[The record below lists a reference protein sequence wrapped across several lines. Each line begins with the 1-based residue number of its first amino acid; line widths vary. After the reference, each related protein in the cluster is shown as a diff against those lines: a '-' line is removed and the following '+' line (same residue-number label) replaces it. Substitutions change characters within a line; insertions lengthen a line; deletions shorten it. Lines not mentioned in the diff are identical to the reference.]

1 MTVDAAAWNAWT
13 TATTVTAAPASRARL
28 VRVRLPI
35 TIDPGS
41 DGAYADLRVVD
52 DRGAETP
59 YALDPERAQTPGRAV
74 SMTDTGFVPHR
85 YSQAVL
91 DLGERPRAD
100 TVTIDVDTAKRPTYF
115 ERVTVEASDDRATW
129 RIVRADAIVYR
140 VADDNGRGSQTITF
154 PESESRWLRLRI
166 ADPQEPFPITGAR
179 VDDTHSAQ
187 VPALAPLAITA
198 TSSDDAEQHRQIW
211 TFDGNG
217 VALRPS
223 AVSFVD
229 AGTTFA
235 RHAVVESSDDGTTWS
250 PAGDGEIS
258 RFAKGGAQ
266 TSFAFTESSA
276 PHWRVVVENGNDAP
290 VPGLRPSL
298 LARPHDVVFQAAPQ
312 RRYRLLSG
320 NDAAGPPTYD
330 LGARLA
336 HSAWRAEP
344 ASVVVTNQ
352 NAVANETA
360 DTQRSPGVLTAVLLV
375 VAVALG
381 ALALFTVRGAKR
393 A

>member
-1 MTVDAAAWNAWT
+1 
-13 TATTVTAAPASRARL
+13 
-28 VRVRLPI
+28 
-35 TIDPGS
+35 
-41 DGAYADLRVVD
+41 
-52 DRGAETP
+52 
-59 YALDPERAQTPGRAV
+59 
-74 SMTDTGFVPHR
+74 VPHR

-100 TVTIDVDTAKRPTYF
+100 TVTLDIDTGKRPTYF

-129 RIVRADAIVYR
+129 RIVRSDAIVYR
-140 VADDNGRGSQTITF
+140 VADDRGRGSQTITF

-187 VPALAPLAITA
+187 APALAPLALTA
-198 TSSDDAEQHRQIW
+198 TSSEDVEQHEQIW

-217 VALRPS
+217 VSLRPS
-223 AVSFVD
+223 AVTFADGS
-229 AGTTFA
+229 TTFA

-250 PAGDGEIS
+250 QAGEGEIS

-320 NDAAGPPTYD
+320 NDAVGPPTYD

-344 ASVVVTNQ
+344 ASTVATNQ
-352 NAVANETA
+352 NAAAAETP
-360 DTQRSPGVLTAVLLV
+360 DTQRSPGMLTAVLLV

>member
-1 MTVDAAAWNAWT
+1 M
-13 TATTVTAAPASRARL
+13 
-28 VRVRLPI
+28 I
-35 TIDPGS
+35 
-41 DGAYADLRVVD
+41 
-52 DRGAETP
+52 
-59 YALDPERAQTPGRAV
+59 
-74 SMTDTGFVPHR
+74 DTGFVPHR

-100 TVTIDVDTAKRPTYF
+100 TVILDVDTAKRPTYF

-187 VPALAPLAITA
+187 VPALAPLALAA
-198 TSSDDAEQHRQIW
+198 TSSVDAEQHRQIW

-223 AVSFVD
+223 AVTFAD
-229 AGTTFA
+229 GGTTFA

-250 PAGDGEIS
+250 QAGDGEIS

-266 TSFAFTESSA
+266 TSFAFSG
-276 PHWRVVVENGNDAP
+276 VERAALAGRRGERQRRARPRLAP
-290 VPGLRPSL
+290 VA
-298 LARPHDVVFQAAPQ
+298 ARAPARRGVRSRAAAPLSPAVRQ
-312 RRYRLLSG
+312 RRG
-320 NDAAGPPTYD
+320 GAPTYD

-336 HSAWRAEP
+336 HSTWRAEP
-344 ASVVVTNQ
+344 ASTVVTNR
-352 NAVANETA
+352 ERGRRTRSP